1 MITYSKLTMERA
13 RDSNCGVSFVLIY
26 FTVYHGLEKKGE
38 NNMGKFLIFIGVT
51 LLLIVIGLGVWWL
64 GNLIYIKVQRENEK
78 FEVEKEG
85 YEIAKDQIKNKT
97 NRKEEKEL

>member
-1 MITYSKLTMERA
+1 
-13 RDSNCGVSFVLIY
+13 
-26 FTVYHGLEKKGE
+26 
-38 NNMGKFLIFIGVT
+38 MGKFLIFIGVT
-51 LLLIVIGLGVWWL
+51 LLLIAIWLGVWWL

>member
-1 MITYSKLTMERA
+1 
-13 RDSNCGVSFVLIY
+13 
-26 FTVYHGLEKKGE
+26 
-38 NNMGKFLIFIGVT
+38 MGKFLIFIGVT
-51 LLLIVIGLGVWWL
+51 LLLIAIGLGVWWL

-97 NRKEEKEL
+97 NHKEEKEL

>member
-1 MITYSKLTMERA
+1 
-13 RDSNCGVSFVLIY
+13 
-26 FTVYHGLEKKGE
+26 
-38 NNMGKFLIFIGVT
+38 MGKFLIFIGVT

-97 NRKEEKEL
+97 NNKTEKEM

>member
-1 MITYSKLTMERA
+1 
-13 RDSNCGVSFVLIY
+13 
-26 FTVYHGLEKKGE
+26 
-38 NNMGKFLIFIGVT
+38 MGKFLIFIGVT
-51 LLLIVIGLGVWWL
+51 LLLIAFGLGVWWL

-97 NRKEEKEL
+97 NNKTEKEM

>member
-1 MITYSKLTMERA
+1 MERT

-26 FTVYHGLEKKGE
+26 FAVIHGLEKKGE

-51 LLLIVIGLGVWWL
+51 LLLIAIGLGVWWL

-85 YEIAKDQIKNKT
+85 YEIAKDQIKNKA

>member
-1 MITYSKLTMERA
+1 
-13 RDSNCGVSFVLIY
+13 
-26 FTVYHGLEKKGE
+26 
-38 NNMGKFLIFIGVT
+38 MGKFLIFIGVT
-51 LLLIVIGLGVWWL
+51 LLLIAIGLGVWWL

>member
-1 MITYSKLTMERA
+1 
-13 RDSNCGVSFVLIY
+13 
-26 FTVYHGLEKKGE
+26 
-38 NNMGKFLIFIGVT
+38 MGKFLIFIGVT
-51 LLLIVIGLGVWWL
+51 LLLIMIGLGVWWL
-64 GNLIYIKVQRENEK
+64 GNLIYIKVQREDEK

>member
-1 MITYSKLTMERA
+1 
-13 RDSNCGVSFVLIY
+13 
-26 FTVYHGLEKKGE
+26 
-38 NNMGKFLIFIGVT
+38 MGKFLIFIGVT
-51 LLLIVIGLGVWWL
+51 LLLIAIGFGVWWL

-85 YEIAKDQIKNKT
+85 YEIAKDQIKNKA

>member
-1 MITYSKLTMERA
+1 
-13 RDSNCGVSFVLIY
+13 
-26 FTVYHGLEKKGE
+26 
-38 NNMGKFLIFIGVT
+38 MGKFLIFIGVT

-85 YEIAKDQIKNKT
+85 YEIAKDQIKNKA

>member
-1 MITYSKLTMERA
+1 MNLTMERT

-26 FTVYHGLEKKGE
+26 FAVIHGLEKKGE

-51 LLLIVIGLGVWWL
+51 LLLIAIGLGVWWL
-64 GNLIYIKVQRENEK
+64 GNLVYIKVQRENEK

-97 NRKEEKEL
+97 NRK

>member
-1 MITYSKLTMERA
+1 
-13 RDSNCGVSFVLIY
+13 
-26 FTVYHGLEKKGE
+26 
-38 NNMGKFLIFIGVT
+38 MGKFLIFIGVT
-51 LLLIVIGLGVWWL
+51 LLLIAIGLGVWWL

-97 NRKEEKEL
+97 NNKTEKEL

>member
-1 MITYSKLTMERA
+1 
-13 RDSNCGVSFVLIY
+13 
-26 FTVYHGLEKKGE
+26 
-38 NNMGKFLIFIGVT
+38 MGKFLIFIGVT

-64 GNLIYIKVQRENEK
+64 GNLIYIKVQRANKK

-85 YEIAKDQIKNKT
+85 YEIAKDQIKNKA

>member
-1 MITYSKLTMERA
+1 
-13 RDSNCGVSFVLIY
+13 
-26 FTVYHGLEKKGE
+26 
-38 NNMGKFLIFIGVT
+38 MGKFLIFIGVT
-51 LLLIVIGLGVWWL
+51 LLLIAIGLGVWWL
-64 GNLIYIKVQRENEK
+64 GNLVYIKVQRENEK

>member
-1 MITYSKLTMERA
+1 
-13 RDSNCGVSFVLIY
+13 
-26 FTVYHGLEKKGE
+26 
-38 NNMGKFLIFIGVT
+38 MGKFLIFIGVT

-85 YEIAKDQIKNKT
+85 YEIAKDQIKKQNKS
-97 NRKEEKEL
+97 

>member
-1 MITYSKLTMERA
+1 
-13 RDSNCGVSFVLIY
+13 
-26 FTVYHGLEKKGE
+26 
-38 NNMGKFLIFIGVT
+38 MGKFLIFIGVT
-51 LLLIVIGLGVWWL
+51 LLLIAIGLGVWWL

-85 YEIAKDQIKNKT
+85 YEIAKDQIKNKA

>member
-1 MITYSKLTMERA
+1 MERT
-13 RDSNCGVSFVLIY
+13 RDSNCGVSFILIY
-26 FTVYHGLEKKGE
+26 FAVIHGLEKKGE

-51 LLLIVIGLGVWWL
+51 LLLIAIGLGVWWL

-85 YEIAKDQIKNKT
+85 YEIAKDQIKNKA